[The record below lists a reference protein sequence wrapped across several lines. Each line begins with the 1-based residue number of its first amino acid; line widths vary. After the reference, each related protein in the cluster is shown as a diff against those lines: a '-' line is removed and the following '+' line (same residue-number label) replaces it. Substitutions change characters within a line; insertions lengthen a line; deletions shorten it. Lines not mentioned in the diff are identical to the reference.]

1 MWRKGRRGGG
11 GGGGGRGGHDG
22 SGMMRW
28 LITYADLITLL
39 AVFFIVLYSMSVV
52 DQQKFIALSA
62 ALRASLYGENAGN
75 AVIQTS
81 PSLQEVLPENLP
93 EQETL
98 LEVGKRLAQ
107 AVQQL
112 GLTHNVSIS
121 LEERGL
127 VVSFRSEA
135 VFFPLGRADLQ
146 PPLQEL
152 LAKLAPILKEIPN
165 PIEVAG
171 YTDDLKIHTAE
182 FPTNWELSARRATNV
197 VRYLAEEG
205 GISPQRLHA
214 SAFGEFH
221 PRYPNDSDEGRAR
234 NRRVDLVV
242 LRQVQVTQVPVRDIL
257 SEP

>member
-1 MWRKGRRGGG
+1 MWRKGRGGAGGG
-11 GGGGGRGGHDG
+11 GGNAGHQG
-22 SGMMRW
+22 AGMMRW

-39 AVFFIVLYSMSVV
+39 AVFFIVLYSMSVM

-75 AVIQTS
+75 AIIQTS
-81 PSLQEVLPENLP
+81 PSLQEVLPDNLP
-93 EQETL
+93 EQQTL
-98 LEVGKRLAQ
+98 LEVGKELAR
-107 AVQQL
+107 AVQEM
-112 GLTHNVSIS
+112 GLTHHVSIAV
-121 LEERGL
+121 EERGL

-146 PPLQEL
+146 PALKEL
-152 LAKLAPILKEIPN
+152 LLKLAPILKQIPN

-197 VRYLAEEG
+197 LRFLSEEG
-205 GISPQRLHA
+205 GIPPQRLHA
-214 SAFGEFH
+214 AAFGEYH
-221 PRYPNDSDEGRAR
+221 PRYPNDTEEGRAR

-242 LRQVQVTQVPVRDIL
+242 LRQFQEKEGPVQEIL

>member
-1 MWRKGRRGGG
+1 
-11 GGGGGRGGHDG
+11 
-22 SGMMRW
+22 
-28 LITYADLITLL
+28 
-39 AVFFIVLYSMSVV
+39 MSVM

-75 AVIQTS
+75 AIIQTS
-81 PSLQEVLPENLP
+81 PSLQEVLPDNLP
-93 EQETL
+93 EQQTL
-98 LEVGKRLAQ
+98 LEVGKELAR
-107 AVQQL
+107 AVQEM
-112 GLTHNVSIS
+112 GLTHHVSIAV
-121 LEERGL
+121 EERGL

-146 PPLQEL
+146 PALKEL
-152 LAKLAPILKEIPN
+152 LLKLAPILKQIPN

-197 VRYLAEEG
+197 LRFLSEEG
-205 GISPQRLHA
+205 GIPPQRLHA
-214 SAFGEFH
+214 AAFGEYH
-221 PRYPNDSDEGRAR
+221 PRYPNDTEEGRAR

-242 LRQVQVTQVPVRDIL
+242 LRQVQEKEGPVQEIL

>member
-1 MWRKGRRGGG
+1 
-11 GGGGGRGGHDG
+11 
-22 SGMMRW
+22 MMRW
-28 LITYADLITLL
+28 LISYADLITLL
-39 AVFFIVLYSMSVV
+39 AVFFIVLYSMSVM

-75 AVIQTS
+75 AIIQTS
-81 PSLQEVLPENLP
+81 PSLQEVLPDNLP
-93 EQETL
+93 EQQTL
-98 LEVGKRLAQ
+98 LEVGKELAR
-107 AVQQL
+107 AVQEM
-112 GLTHNVSIS
+112 GLTHHVSIAV
-121 LEERGL
+121 EERGL

-146 PPLQEL
+146 PALKEL
-152 LAKLAPILKEIPN
+152 LLKLAPILKQIPN

-197 VRYLAEEG
+197 LRFLSEEG
-205 GISPQRLHA
+205 GIPPQRLHA
-214 SAFGEFH
+214 AAFGEYH
-221 PRYPNDSDEGRAR
+221 PRYPNDTEEGRAR

-242 LRQVQVTQVPVRDIL
+242 LRQVQEKEGPVQEIL